1 MKTLLCFFIFVC
13 SIGAT
18 LTAADKVIF
27 SEAEVQAWINVQ
39 NALHPND
46 PPIKI
51 QDLKF
56 AVQTGPD
63 YKEPEHFTPTQIKNF
78 SPPPPPLPEG
88 LQRASSG
95 PLGPF
100 KLRESWSDVL
110 AVEDPTI
117 ESQNDLT
124 IESEQPKKKLTYDD
138 LKGAKFS
145 FERNFKSDT
154 DTWNVQAALIL
165 PLVWVHHVPAGE
177 AGFTTYGL
185 TPSANVNRVHNEG
198 DESKNVE
205 KLTLRA
211 GGFATW
217 YFRQPSWI
225 DRVVIRG
232 GFAYQTDS
240 KFDSSIPA
248 GELELEPRLW
258 SSTRFG
264 IGYRQILINRPLEE
278 RKDAKDNA
286 ILAYQ
291 ARLRFRAEYGHFD
304 MVDPTNP
311 DIKTDEEFMHLGAKA
326 GIEFDPLFCRN
337 LTGSVDYSYLP
348 SVVGPS
354 GHNTLLQA
362 ELAYKLWERDDGGN
376 GSLSLKY
383 VKGGLDFDQ
392 EEVHTL
398 YFGLSVLY

>member
-1 MKTLLCFFIFVC
+1 MKTTFFSVLILVC
-13 SIGAT
+13 SIGASLAAEKQLA
-18 LTAADKVIF
+18 LT
-27 SEAEVQAWINVQ
+27 EQEVAIWMKVQ
-39 NALHPND
+39 NALHPDD
-46 PPIKI
+46 PPLTVLG
-51 QDLKF
+51 LKF
-56 AVQTGPD
+56 AMQPAGGLPYVAPTS
-63 YKEPEHFTPTQIKNF
+63 FTPKQIQSY
-78 SPPPPPLPEG
+78 SPPPPTPPPG
-88 LQRASSG
+88 LQGSSSG
-95 PLGPF
+95 PLGRL

-110 AVEDPTI
+110 AIEDPTI
-117 ESQNDLT
+117 ESAAK
-124 IESEQPKKKLTYDD
+124 SKTYED

-154 DTWNVQAALIL
+154 DTFTVQAAVIL
-165 PLVWVHHVPAGE
+165 PLVWVNNVVAGD

-185 TPSANVNRVHNEG
+185 VPSLNINRLH
-198 DESKNVE
+198 DEADDSKNVE
-205 KLTLRA
+205 KLTFRA

-217 YFRQPSWI
+217 YFGRQSTLV
-225 DRVVIRG
+225 DSVVIRG

-264 IGYRQILINRPLEE
+264 IGYRQILIDKPEEKRKNR
-278 RKDAKDNA
+278 KDNA
-286 ILAYQ
+286 IVAYQ

-304 MVDPTNP
+304 MVDPANP
-311 DIKTDEEFMHLGAKA
+311 SLKKDQEFMHLGAKA
-326 GIEFDPLFCRN
+326 GIEFDPLFCSK

-348 SVVGPS
+348 SIVGPS

-362 ELAYKLWERDDGGN
+362 ELGYKLWENDDGGK

-392 EEVHTL
+392 EEAHTL
-398 YFGLSVLY
+398 YIGLSVLN